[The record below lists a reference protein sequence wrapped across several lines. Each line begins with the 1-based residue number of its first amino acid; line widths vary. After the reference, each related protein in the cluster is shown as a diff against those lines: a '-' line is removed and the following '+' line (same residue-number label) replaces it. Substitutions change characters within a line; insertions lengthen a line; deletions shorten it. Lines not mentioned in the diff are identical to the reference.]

1 MSHSLQISTLSP
13 KKTHL
18 IAYFKQKK
26 LQKSRIGSWRKK
38 HRTRPAT
45 HKKQKSEKGC
55 RSPKRGYR
63 KDAAIELLNII
74 ELLQKAQNNT
84 TKKRATKQIQN
95 NLKFTHQKLGFK
107 LKATNF
113 AFSINR

>member
-1 MSHSLQISTLSP
+1 MSHSLQISTFSP

-18 IAYFKQKK
+18 IVYFKQINYKNHA
-26 LQKSRIGSWRKK
+26 SEVEEKK

-45 HKKQKSEKGC
+45 HKKQKLEKGC

-63 KDAAIELLNII
+63 KDATIELLNII